1 MTLPQTTALES
12 FVQIWKAAFAKV
24 LTQLGAAQVTTPD
37 TDAATL
43 KLAGPEDPS
52 VLGARFTGGGCLKGQ
67 LQWSAEK
74 TVAVQCA
81 QLLMTEPLDPAT
93 EFTATHLDGFL
104 EFVRQVAGEVAVAWK
119 ELQAAPT
126 ELAHQAESPG
136 AFPAQASAG
145 LLLESDKCK
154 GLALRLDL
162 DADMLAAVS
171 AAVEEAAPQEEE
183 VHEQV
188 QETDASHNLPSNL
201 NLILDVQLEATIR
214 FGEREMLLKDVFALM
229 PGAVVELNR
238 LVNEPAELLVAGRLV
253 ATGEVVVVD
262 GNFGLRV
269 KEVVSPAQRMALSL
283 E

>member
-1 MTLPQTTALES
+1 MTAPQTTALES

-24 LTQLGAAQVTTPD
+24 LAQLGAAQVTTPD
-37 TDAATL
+37 TDAATM
-43 KLAGPEDPS
+43 KPAGPEDAS
-52 VLGARFTGGGCLKGQ
+52 VLGVRFSGGGCLKGL
-67 LQWSAEK
+67 LQWSVEK

-81 QLLMTEPLDPAT
+81 QLLMTEPLDATT
-93 EFTATHLDGFL
+93 EFTATHLDGYL

-126 ELAHQAESPG
+126 ELVHQPESPG
-136 AFPAQASAG
+136 AFPTQASIG

-154 GLALRLDL
+154 GLAFRLDL

-171 AAVEEAAPQEEE
+171 LAAEETAPQTE
-183 VHEQV
+183 VRGSGPEA
-188 QETDASHNLPSNL
+188 DASSNLPSNL
-201 NLILDVQLEATIR
+201 NLILDVQLDATIR

-269 KEVVSPAQRMALSL
+269 KEVLSPAQRVRALSL
-283 E
+283 G